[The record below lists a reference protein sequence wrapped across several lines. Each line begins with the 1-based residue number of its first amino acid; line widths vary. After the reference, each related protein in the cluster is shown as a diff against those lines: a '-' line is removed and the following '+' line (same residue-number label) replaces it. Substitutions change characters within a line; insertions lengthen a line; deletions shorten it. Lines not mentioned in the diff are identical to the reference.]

1 VIAPN
6 DGAVHE
12 LGSTPVPAAGQVDDS
27 PIDVGI
33 PIATDLDALWRAVE
47 PATRTRS
54 NDVHLPM
61 TVAYAERLC
70 AAHPEANT
78 ELVRVT
84 ALLHDTGWS
93 RIDEERIF
101 REGFAEGWKTSRV
114 RHEHEEHGCAIARE
128 VLPGLGYSAAFV
140 AAVVAIIDGHDTRP
154 EALSL
159 EDALL
164 RDADRLWRFN
174 PTGIAVASGWF
185 STTPAG
191 YAHLTETQD
200 YPELLT
206 EAGRRIALA
215 ELARAKRLF
224 RVDVLP

>member
-1 VIAPN
+1 MN
-6 DGAVHE
+6 DGAVTP
-12 LGSTPVPAAGQVDDS
+12 LGPTPVPASGPVDES
-27 PIDVGI
+27 PIDAGI
-33 PIATDLDALWRAVE
+33 PIPADLDALWRAVE

-70 AAHPEANT
+70 AAHPDANAT
-78 ELVRVT
+78 LVRVT

-114 RHEHEEHGCAIARE
+114 RFEHEEHGCDIARE
-128 VLPGLGYSAAFV
+128 VLPGLGYAPAFV
-140 AAVVAIIDGHDTRP
+140 DAVVAIIDGHDTRP
-154 EALSL
+154 EAHSL

-174 PTGIAVASGWF
+174 PIGVAIACHWF
-185 STTPAG
+185 EMTPTG
-191 YAHLTETQD
+191 YAHLSETKD
-200 YPELLT
+200 FPELLT
-206 EAGRRIALA
+206 EAGRRIASA

-224 RVDVLP
+224 RMDVLP